1 VPFEIDTA
9 STLPTVE
16 SLPKIKTTR
25 RRRRKQDKSSANYS
39 EFCDNDLSRQI
50 EAMALEVET
59 AFENRHLNLKKSR
72 QSASELLLNDYPVAK
87 ELEVQVA
94 KEVESS
100 SSGAVEGA
108 VRPKACEPIK
118 DEPLTQNSIPV
129 PVIQRMTNKKLGFNN
144 GVPAMVASDSLAS
157 FASNYSFNT
166 RSRSDFASMASFKK
180 TQKMY
185 SSQPNAEWAIIE

>member
-1 VPFEIDTA
+1 MLRNG
-9 STLPTVE
+9 LP
-16 SLPKIKTTR
+16 LPCW
-25 RRRRKQDKSSANYS
+25 RRRKQDKSSANYS

-50 EAMALEVET
+50 EAIALEVET
-59 AFENRHLNLKKSR
+59 AFENRHLSVKKPR
-72 QSASELLLNDYPVAK
+72 QSAAELLLTEYPAAN

-100 SSGAVEGA
+100 SSGAVEGD

-118 DEPLTQNSIPV
+118 DEPFTQNSIPV
-129 PVIQRMTNKKLGFNN
+129 PVLKRMTNKKLGFNN
-144 GVPAMVASDSLAS
+144 GVPAMLASDSLAS
-157 FASNYSFNT
+157 FASDYSFDT
-166 RSRSDFASMASFKK
+166 MPRSDFVSMASFKK